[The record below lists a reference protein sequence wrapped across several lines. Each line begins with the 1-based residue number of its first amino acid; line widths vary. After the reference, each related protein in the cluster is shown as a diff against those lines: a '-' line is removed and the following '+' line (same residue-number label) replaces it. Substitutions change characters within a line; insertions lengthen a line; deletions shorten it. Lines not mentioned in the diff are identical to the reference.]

1 MNHRIKRAISLL
13 LLLLLAV
20 NAVACGETPA
30 EPETDDQPRQ
40 TTAAAEETETS
51 EMPEMPGP
59 EKTDLEGYSLRVI
72 TTSWVNCD
80 KMICAES
87 FNGDVINDT
96 MFEAQGRVMNDY
108 NCTYE
113 FIVYDSPYEVSDNI
127 RKTAQSQADEYDV
140 SYSHDTMTVAGAL
153 GGYYLNL
160 RDCNVFNYDAPWW
173 NPETLENFT
182 VGGQMYF
189 ASNYL
194 TYSPLYCGCV
204 LVYNKELAD
213 EYKLEI
219 PYEDILVGNWYMED
233 LISMAQAGHRDLNGD
248 GKITL
253 GEDQIGFVTSAAG
266 MVNFRVSLGS
276 KILGKDAEGYMALT
290 IDEEHSLMI
299 LDAFERLME
308 YGADSEDASEYG
320 AGYFKDGNVLFDY
333 LQVRNIPET
342 VQHSDVRFGVLPVPK
357 LNKNQENYISGAFDI
372 YWGIPTTAYANSEKI
387 ATILEA
393 TAHNCY
399 YSVLPT
405 VYETAMKVKFSE
417 SVIDA
422 EMFDLIRNS
431 MCVDAAYAFNQQ
443 NTALSDMVYMLYR
456 LDSGNFSSKLASLRK
471 PLTRGIEKIN
481 DIYEKLVE
489 SE

>member
-20 NAVACGETPA
+20 HAVACGETPA
-30 EPETDDQPRQ
+30 DPSAGDQTLPA
-40 TTAAAEETETS
+40 TTVAEETETS
-51 EMPEMPGP
+51 EVPGP

-96 MFEAQGRVMNDY
+96 MFEAQGMVMNDY

-160 RDCNVFNYDAPWW
+160 RDCALFNYDAPWW

-204 LVYNKELAD
+204 LLYNKGLAD

-219 PYEDILVGNWYMED
+219 PFDDILAGN
-233 LISMAQAGHRDLNGD
+233 
-248 GKITL
+248 
-253 GEDQIGFVTSAAG
+253 
-266 MVNFRVSLGS
+266 
-276 KILGKDAEGYMALT
+276 
-290 IDEEHSLMI
+290 
-299 LDAFERLME
+299 
-308 YGADSEDASEYG
+308 
-320 AGYFKDGNVLFDY
+320 
-333 LQVRNIPET
+333 
-342 VQHSDVRFGVLPVPK
+342 
-357 LNKNQENYISGAFDI
+357 
-372 YWGIPTTAYANSEKI
+372 
-387 ATILEA
+387 
-393 TAHNCY
+393 
-399 YSVLPT
+399 
-405 VYETAMKVKFSE
+405 
-417 SVIDA
+417 
-422 EMFDLIRNS
+422 
-431 MCVDAAYAFNQQ
+431 
-443 NTALSDMVYMLYR
+443 
-456 LDSGNFSSKLASLRK
+456 
-471 PLTRGIEKIN
+471 
-481 DIYEKLVE
+481 
-489 SE
+489 

>member
-30 EPETDDQPRQ
+30 DPSAGDQTLPA
-40 TTAAAEETETS
+40 TTVAEETETS
-51 EMPEMPGP
+51 EVPGP

-96 MFEAQGRVMNDY
+96 MFEAQGMVMNDY

-153 GGYYLNL
+153 GGYYFDL

-173 NPETLENFT
+173 NRETLENFT

-219 PYEDILVGNWYMED
+219 PYEDILAGNWYMED
-233 LISMAQAGHRDLNGD
+233 LISMAQVGHRDLNGD

-253 GEDQIGFVTSAAG
+253 GEDQIGFVTSDAG
-266 MVNFRVSLGS
+266 MANFRVSMGS
-276 KILGKDAEGYMALT
+276 KILGKDDEGYMALT

-357 LNKNQENYISGAFDI
+357 LNKNQENYISGAFDV

-481 DIYEKLVE
+481 GIYEKLVE